1 MKLGHLIVIDGFV
14 VFGRKKRYQVRVPTL
29 LVKAKQTQK
38 HRTAMIGVTNSL
50 ITISR
55 RVTTK

>member
-1 MKLGHLIVIDGFV
+1 MKLGHLIVVDGFV
-14 VFGRKKRYQVRVPTL
+14 VFGRKKRHQVGVPTL
-29 LVKAKQTQK
+29 LVKAKQSQK
-38 HRTAMIGVTNSL
+38 HRTTMIGVTNSL